1 MRFIYP
7 SFLWALLLI
16 AIPIIIHLLNL
27 RKHRTVYFSNVSLL
41 KKVRKETKRK
51 SKLKQYLILAS
62 RILLIAA
69 LVLAFAKPYLP
80 KGTNEKQMAN
90 SVVGIYI
97 DNSFSMN
104 AEGPEGRAIESA
116 REKAYAI
123 VNGSRPDTKFALLTN
138 SLDELQ
144 NRFYSRAEIS
154 RLIADVEVSHNW
166 IEMST
171 IQRRF
176 ISMMNNFLLET
187 NKTCYLISDF
197 QIHSSDI
204 LQFEPDSLISY
215 NFIPIVINNV
225 SNLYVDTC
233 WYNAPT
239 HHLKQVE
246 VLNVIITNS
255 SNEDYFQV
263 PVNFY
268 INDTLKSL
276 TTIDI
281 AAREEKTVEFQYTN
295 LSTGLQLGR
304 VEITDYPIT
313 YDNTIYLAYEVKQTL
328 NTLLIQQNQNRSA
341 KNLEALFNN
350 DDYITL
356 DVEQADRL
364 QISTLDNYSAI
375 FLNELRNIT
384 SGLADELAKFTKN
397 GGTLIVI
404 PNQQIDTE
412 AYNHLFELLN
422 TPPIIETDTITLPIG
437 EVSYQHALYREVFK
451 DERQNVAL
459 PDIKWRF
466 RFSESQQFTESIIL
480 KFPDQTKALSLSSV
494 ENGKL
499 YVFAFPFSPAENH
512 FINHL
517 LFLPT
522 AYNMVLQSSFNQQ
535 LYNTIGI
542 DHSFDIKQNNENRTL
557 NYMLKN
563 LQNGLE
569 LIPKTLQQR
578 GNTLRLSVNG
588 DLEAGFYKVFSE
600 NTVISAIAF
609 NYLLKES
616 EFNYLKN
623 DKLLKQAHNAGIA
636 HANLIETNTKNML
649 TAIEEIDNGVQLW
662 RLFIVLGVLFLLIES
677 AIIRLWK

>member
-41 KKVRKETKRK
+41 KKVRRETKRK
-51 SKLKQYLILAS
+51 SKLKQYLILGS
-62 RILLIAA
+62 RILVILT
-69 LVLAFAKPYLP
+69 LVLAFAKPYQP
-80 KGTNEKQMAN
+80 KGTAEKKMAN

-123 VNGSRPDTKFALLTN
+123 VNGSRPDAKFALLTN

-144 NRFYSRAEIS
+144 NRFYSKAEIN

-176 ISMMNNFLLET
+176 ISMMENFLLET

-204 LQFEPDSLISY
+204 LQFEPDSLLSY
-215 NFIPIVINNV
+215 NFIPVLINNV
-225 SNLYVDTC
+225 SNLYIDTC
-233 WYNAPT
+233 WYDAPT
-239 HHLKQVE
+239 HHFKQAE
-246 VLNVIITNS
+246 GLNVKIINS

-263 PVNFY
+263 PVNFF

-281 AAREEKTVEFQYTN
+281 AAREEKIVEFQYTN

-328 NTLLIQQNQNRSA
+328 NTLLIQQNKNRTS
-341 KNLEALFNN
+341 KNIEALFIN
-350 DDYITL
+350 DGYIKL
-356 DVEQADRL
+356 DIEQADRL
-364 QISTLDNYSAI
+364 QISTLDSYSAI

-404 PNQQIDTE
+404 PNQHIDTE

-422 TPPIIETDTITLPIG
+422 APPITGTDTITLPIG
-437 EVSYQHALYREVFK
+437 EVSYQHALFSEVFK

-466 RFSESQQFTESIIL
+466 RFSGSQQFTESNIL
-480 KFPDQTKALSLSSV
+480 MFPDQTKALSLSSV

-499 YVFAFPFSPAENH
+499 YTFAFPFSPTENH

-542 DHSFDIKQNNENRTL
+542 DHSFDIKLNNENRSI
-557 NYMLKN
+557 NFMLKN
-563 LQNGLE
+563 QQNGLE
-569 LIPKTLQQR
+569 LIPTTLQQR

-600 NTVISAIAF
+600 NNTIGAVAF

-616 EFNYLKN
+616 EFDYLQG
-623 DKLLKQAHNAGIA
+623 DKLLKQAKDAGIV
-636 HANLIETNTKNML
+636 HANLIETSTKNML
-649 TAIEEIDNGVQLW
+649 MAIEEIDNGVQLW
-662 RLFIVLGVLFLLIES
+662 RLFIVLGILFLLTEL
-677 AIIRLWK
+677 AIIRFWK